1 MNNFFKSVE
10 GKFISVVAV
19 VVVCMFGYYFYQMS
33 ADESANA
40 PVNIE
45 VNATDHIRG
54 SLNGKV
60 TLVEFGDFQCPA
72 CGNYEPLVEKVIDQN
87 KKDLKFV
94 FRHFPLTQ
102 VHQNAMLAAKASE
115 SASLQGKFWEMHD
128 VIYAHQTDWSEG
140 VDARNVFISYA
151 QNIGLDVEKFKTN
164 LDNPSIEQNIL
175 AEEKEGVK
183 LGVNSTPSFFLNG
196 KKLKN
201 PATVEEFDAL
211 IKKEIQ
217 NTK

>member
-10 GKFISVVAV
+10 GKFISVVV
-19 VVVCMFGYYFYQMS
+19 VLVVFMFVYYFYQIS
-33 ADESANA
+33 ADESANS

-54 SLNGKV
+54 ALNGKV

-72 CGNYEPLVEKVIDQN
+72 CGKYEPIVEKVVEAN

-94 FRHFPLTQ
+94 FRHFPL
-102 VHQNAMLAAKASE
+102 VNNHQNAMIAAKASE

-128 VIYAHQTDWSEG
+128 MIYKNQEEWSG
-140 VDARNVFISYA
+140 SMGAIDVFSGYA
-151 QNIGLDVEKFKTN
+151 KTLGLDVAKFKTDIN
-164 LDNPSIEQNIL
+164 NPTIEQNIL
-175 AEEKEGVK
+175 AEYKEGVK
-183 LGVNSTPSFFLNG
+183 LGVDSTPSFFLNG